1 MKALLS
7 IPVFRRFTGV
17 WTIGNLADSVLFLT
31 LSIWAKDISGS
42 SSAAGLVFLALGLP
56 IVFSPLV
63 GTLADRF
70 ERRRLLVAGNA
81 VSAGCALLLLLVAG
95 PGDLWLIYAVAFGY
109 GLLGILNGAA
119 QSGLV
124 RDMLDD
130 EHLDDANGLLPTI
143 DQGLRIFTPLLGAAL
158 YTVWGGDALAMGVAG
173 ALLLTALLLLT
184 VSVQESAPEA
194 ASERGGFW
202 HENSAGF
209 RHLAEIP
216 LLRRMVLV
224 TATALG
230 VIGMFDSAL
239 FELIDKGL
247 GLEPAFFGVLMS
259 LQGAGSI
266 LGGLTA
272 AALMRKAGPGRAVG
286 LGLALIALAAFAAAS
301 DVVPFVAAR
310 GLLLALVIPALFLAG
325 VGVPWIFVALV
336 TTRQRMTPA
345 RLQGRAAA
353 ATNLVLNVPQLASIA
368 AGALLVAVVDYR
380 WLMLVA
386 GVAVA
391 ACSLAMLRHGHTA
404 VAGVPDTAAAA
415 APEER
420 QRPR

>member
-1 MKALLS
+1 M
-7 IPVFRRFTGV
+7 
-17 WTIGNLADSVLFLT
+17 
-31 LSIWAKDISGS
+31 WAKDICGS

-81 VSAGCALLLLLVAG
+81 LSAGSALLLLLVAG
-95 PGDLWLIYAVAFGY
+95 PGDLWLIYAVAFSY

-130 EHLDDANGLLPTI
+130 EHLDSANGMLSTI

-158 YTVWGGDALAMGVAG
+158 YTVWGGDALALGVAG
-173 ALLLTALLLLT
+173 VLLLTALLLLT

-209 RHLAEIP
+209 RHLVRIP
-216 LLRRMVLV
+216 LLWRMVLV

-272 AALMRKAGPGRAVG
+272 ATLMRRAGPGRAVG
-286 LGLALIALAAFAAAS
+286 LGLALVALAAFAAAS
-301 DVVPFVAAR
+301 DLVPLVAGP
-310 GLLLALVIPALFLAG
+310 GLLLAFVIPALFLAG

-386 GVAVA
+386 GTVVA
-391 ACSLAMLRHGHTA
+391 ACALAMLRRGHPGA
-404 VAGVPDTAAAA
+404 VPGPGVPDTAAAA
-415 APEER
+415 AGEER

>member
-1 MKALLS
+1 MKTLLS
-7 IPVFRRFTGV
+7 VPMFRRFTGA
-17 WTIGNLADSVLFLT
+17 WTIGNIADSALFLT
-31 LSIWAKDISGS
+31 LSIWVKDISGS

-56 IVFSPLV
+56 IVVSPLI
-63 GTLADRF
+63 GALADRLP
-70 ERRRLLVAGNA
+70 RRKLLILGNA
-81 VSAGCALLLLLVAG
+81 VSAGSALLLLLVAG
-95 PGDLWLIYAVAFGY
+95 PDGLWLIYAVAFIY

-124 RDMLDD
+124 RDMLED
-130 EHLDDANGLLPTI
+130 EHLDSANGLLSTI

-158 YTVWGGDALAMGVAG
+158 YTLWGGGALAVGVAG
-173 ALLLTALLLLT
+173 CLLLTAGLLLT
-184 VSVQESAPEA
+184 VSVQESEPEP

-209 RHLAEIP
+209 RHLNGVP

-224 TATALG
+224 TAIALG

-247 GLEPAFFGVLMS
+247 GKEPGFFGVLMS

-272 AALMRKAGPGRAVG
+272 AMLMRKLGPGRAVG
-286 LGLALIALAAFAAAS
+286 LGLAMIGLAALAAAA
-301 DVVPFVAAR
+301 DLVPFVDDH
-310 GLLLALVIPALFLAG
+310 GLLLAAVVPALFLAG

-336 TTRQRMTPA
+336 TTRQRLTPA
-345 RLQGRAAA
+345 RVQGRAAA

-368 AGALLVAVVDYR
+368 VGAFMVAVVDYR

-386 GVAVA
+386 GLVIASCA
-391 ACSLAMLRHGHTA
+391 YSMLRTGPELEPEPEREVPTS
-404 VAGVPDTAAAA
+404 VEEAGQG
-415 APEER
+415 R
-420 QRPR
+420 